1 MKDQHAEIAPAERDH
16 GPGGRV
22 APARQNPPKHG
33 TWQDLKHGTRQN
45 PPERGTSWTRTGRS
59 RNTPAVTSLVALTV
73 ALTTALSGCTASQ
86 GATAP
91 AADDRAAGPA
101 SEPSRTE
108 PAEQAKPA
116 EAAEPSATT
125 PAGDGAATPPAEQAA
140 GQAPAPP
147 APDAAIPTDPAR
159 LARSLTT
166 TTARL
171 RTAVDAWV
179 RQGDPGKGNPPE
191 QVVLLALH
199 EQRIYRYLVRNREVA
214 TRTYARL
221 PKALAA
227 TARDNVT
234 AGRNLLSLVKPISG
248 AAKFRVQ
255 PAEPAD
261 FLLAR
266 FKHAERR
273 FKVDWEVLAAVMFVE
288 TKFGRVRSP
297 SHTGAKGPM
306 QFMPRTWDAYGMGG
320 NIQDT
325 RDALL
330 AAANYLRASGAPR
343 DYRRALYAYNHSY
356 AYVDA
361 VQLYARQIKRD
372 IRNYY
377 AYYNWQ
383 VFVVTTR
390 GDRRLTGP

>member
-1 MKDQHAEIAPAERDH
+1 M
-16 GPGGRV
+16 V
-22 APARQNPPKHG
+22 A
-33 TWQDLKHGTRQN
+33 
-45 PPERGTSWTRTGRS
+45 
-59 RNTPAVTSLVALTV
+59 SLGALTL

-91 AADDRAAGPA
+91 ASGDRAAGSAP
-101 SEPSRTE
+101 EPSRTE
-108 PAEQAKPA
+108 PAGTDPA
-116 EAAEPSATT
+116 TGTGRAATAPPGET
-125 PAGDGAATPPAEQAA
+125 TPPAEQAA
-140 GQAPAPP
+140 GQVPAPP
-147 APDAAIPTDPAR
+147 APDVAIPTDPAA

-166 TTARL
+166 TTTRL
-171 RTAVDAWV
+171 RRAIDDW
-179 RQGDPGKGNPPE
+179 RRDGDPGRGNPPE
-191 QVVLLALH
+191 PVVLLTLH
-199 EQRIYRYLVRNREVA
+199 QQRIYRHLVRNQKVA
-214 TRTYARL
+214 SRTYARL

-227 TARDNVT
+227 EAKANVT

-255 PAEPAD
+255 PAKPAD
-261 FLLAR
+261 FLLAQ

-320 NIQDT
+320 DIQDT

-361 VQLYARQIKRD
+361 VQLYARQIERD
-372 IRNYY
+372 VRNYY